1 MEIWIWGEIP
11 RIWNDYV
18 VTRDQLDLEFPSA
31 RHLPQYTNCSV
42 WWIDNLE
49 ERTLAILKY
58 S

>member
-1 MEIWIWGEIP
+1 
-11 RIWNDYV
+11 V

-31 RHLPQYTNCSV
+31 RHLPEYTNCRV
-42 WWIDNLE
+42 WWVGNEE